1 MIEITVRVIEVSYKS
16 KRLTS
21 SYYIAWSESTPD
33 EFGLDDAVL
42 LIRRCGYSFSAWDSE
57 SPSIRIREVL
67 VHHFGFAAGIN
78 PSLRSGVELFASEDC
93 KYLYNWL
100 ETDWLGVII
109 KGELIPLLNDHTKT
123 QLAFWRMTA

>member
-16 KRLTS
+16 KRFTP
-21 SYYIAWSESTPD
+21 SYYVVWQEGTPD
-33 EFGLDDAVL
+33 EFPLDEAVL
-42 LIRRCGYSFSAWDSE
+42 YTRRRGYSFSAWDSE

-67 VHHFGFAAGIN
+67 VHHFGFAAGTN
-78 PSLRSGVELFASEDC
+78 PTLRSGVELFASEDC
-93 KYLYNWL
+93 KYFYHWL

-109 KGELIPLLNDHTKT
+109 KGELVPVLNEHTQT